1 MPVLGPND
9 FRTQHTGLLLAQT
22 GSSASQTVA
31 PGASSDQVA
40 SIPSDDPCTASL
52 TKAFDDK
59 LVVDSP
65 ADVLVS
71 FIEDYCVDAAD
82 EYLPSKFSDPAFLSF
97 LVVFLLLLRQGPIIF
112 TGFFLTVDS

>member
-82 EYLPSKFSDPAFLSF
+82 EYLPKIVVPYFCFYSGSI
-97 LVVFLLLLRQGPIIF
+97 LVGQIKEAV
-112 TGFFLTVDS
+112 TK